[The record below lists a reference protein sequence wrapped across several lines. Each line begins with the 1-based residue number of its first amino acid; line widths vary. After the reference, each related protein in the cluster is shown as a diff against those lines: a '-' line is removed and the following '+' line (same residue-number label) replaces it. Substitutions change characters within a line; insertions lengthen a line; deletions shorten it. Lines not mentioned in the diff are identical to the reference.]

1 MRAREWA
8 IADNYGTPAA
18 HGISALPTW
27 RVCLEPCGRLTLSS
41 EADGAYICAGNPVQV
56 RR

>member
-18 HGISALPTW
+18 HDIPPLPAW
-27 RVCLEPCGRLTLSS
+27 QACQEPCGRLTLSG
-41 EADGAYICAGNPVQV
+41 EAAGAYIAAAEPVQV